1 MVHAIENFIRS
12 LAEISPYLSY
22 IFLFAVIFA
31 ETGLMVGFFLPGDS
45 LLFTVG
51 FLASQF
57 SQQLNI
63 IVLCLTLFV
72 AAVIGDSVG
81 YMFGHKFGK
90 RLFNKEDSFWFH
102 KDHLLKAQK
111 FYEKHG
117 GKTIIFARFLPA
129 IRTFAPIV
137 AGIGSME
144 YKKFLLYNIVGGFFW
159 TVGLLVA
166 GFYLGRLIP
175 ADKVDLYLVVIV
187 LVIIF
192 LSVAPGI
199 YHASN
204 TKEKRQKIVHH
215 IRSLKKKPSQEN
227 S

>member
-1 MVHAIENFIRS
+1 MVHAIENFIHS
-12 LAEISPYLSY
+12 LNAISPFLSY
-22 IFLFAVIFA
+22 IFLFAIIFA
-31 ETGLMVGFFLPGDS
+31 ETGLMIGFFFPGDS

-57 SQQLNI
+57 PDQLNI
-63 IVLCLTLFV
+63 VGLCFILFA

-81 YMFGHKFGK
+81 YLFGHKVGR

-102 KDHLLKAQK
+102 KDHLVKAQQ

-144 YKKFLLYNIVGGFFW
+144 YKKFLLYNIVGGFIW
-159 TVGLLVA
+159 TFGILIA

-175 ADKVDLYLVVIV
+175 ADKVDLYLIIIV

-192 LSVAPGI
+192 VSVAPGI
-199 YHASN
+199 YHTTN
-204 TKEKRQKIVHH
+204 TKEKRQKIVSH
-215 IRSLKKKPSQEN
+215 IKSLKKKPSQEN

>member
-1 MVHAIENFIRS
+1 MIHAIEGFIHS

-22 IFLFAVIFA
+22 IFLFAIIFA
-31 ETGLMVGFFLPGDS
+31 ETGLMIGFFLPGDS

-57 SQQLNI
+57 PEQLNI
-63 IVLCLTLFV
+63 VTLCVTLFA

-81 YMFGHKFGK
+81 YLFGHKVGR
-90 RLFNKEDSFWFH
+90 RLFNREDSFWFH
-102 KDHLLKAQK
+102 KDHLLKAQR

-144 YKKFLLYNIVGGFFW
+144 YKKFLLYNIVGGFLW
-159 TVGLLVA
+159 TVGILIA
-166 GFYLGRLIP
+166 GFYLGQLIP
-175 ADKVDLYLVVIV
+175 ADKIDLYLIVIV
-187 LVIIF
+187 LAIVFI
-192 LSVAPGI
+192 SVAPGI
-199 YHASN
+199 YHTTN
-204 TKEKRQKIVHH
+204 TKEKRHAIVHH
-215 IRSLKKKPSQEN
+215 IRSIRKKPEN
-227 S
+227 NS

>member
-1 MVHAIENFIRS
+1 MVHAIESFIHS

-22 IFLFAVIFA
+22 IFLFGVIFA
-31 ETGLMVGFFLPGDS
+31 ETGLMIGFFLPGDS

-57 SQQLNI
+57 PEQLNI
-63 IVLCLTLFV
+63 VGLCLILFA

-81 YMFGHKFGK
+81 YMVGHKWGR

-102 KDHLLKAQK
+102 KDHLLKAQR

-144 YKKFLLYNIVGGFFW
+144 YKKFLFYNVIGGFAW

-166 GFYLGRLIP
+166 GYFLGSIIP
-175 ADKVDLYLVVIV
+175 QDKIDLYLILIV
-187 LVIIF
+187 LAIIF
-192 LSVAPGI
+192 VSVAPGI
-199 YHASN
+199 YHTTN
-204 TKEKRQKIVHH
+204 TREKRHAIVTH
-215 IRSLKKKPSQEN
+215 IKSIRKKRSEN